1 MERLWGIVT
10 VGLLGALSCGAVGAR
25 EAERASLRHTRGFA
39 GETLAGDLNAGGTP
53 VEIHVVAGEAWL
65 RTEEPWGER
74 DGPPQMEGT
83 MKILSTLLLAL
94 ALCIQHTTAPA
105 QTNGA
110 SAEPAAELKTLTD
123 DYTKAERAFF
133 DAFHKAKTD
142 AERGEL
148 WKTRH
153 PARDFLPRF
162 QALAQRAQGT
172 ETGAHAI
179 VWIMEKGGNAGNQEA
194 VKEAVRTLPTIYVQ
208 SPVIEDG
215 VRELSSLSWSIGAKE
230 CTSALRTIIEQS
242 PHPRV
247 RAAASFTLATILL
260 QSAEGGKTARA
271 EARSLFE
278 SVKTEYAE
286 TPYAKEAPGYI
297 FELENLQIGMKAPDF
312 EATDQDGQQFKLS
325 DYRGKVV
332 VLDFWGF
339 W

>member
-1 MERLWGIVT
+1 MKF
-10 VGLLGALSCGAVGAR
+10 
-25 EAERASLRHTRGFA
+25 AS
-39 GETLAGDLNAGGTP
+39 
-53 VEIHVVAGEAWL
+53 
-65 RTEEPWGER
+65 
-74 DGPPQMEGT
+74 M
-83 MKILSTLLLAL
+83 LLLAL

-133 DAFHKAKTD
+133 DSFNKAKTD

-172 ETGAHAI
+172 ESGARA
-179 VWIMEKGGNAGNQEA
+179 VLWIIEKADSAGNQEA
-194 VKEAVRTLPTIYVQ
+194 VKVAVQTLPTTYVQ
-208 SPVIEDG
+208 SPVIEEG
-215 VRELSSLSWSIGAKE
+215 VRNLRGLSWSIGAKE
-230 CTSALRTIIEQS
+230 CATALRTIIEQS

-260 QSAEGGKTARA
+260 QSAEGGKTAQA

-278 SVKTEYAE
+278 RVKTEYAE

-312 EATDQDGQQFKLS
+312 EATDQDGKQFKLS

>member
-1 MERLWGIVT
+1 MKFASML
-10 VGLLGALSCGAVGAR
+10 LLGLV
-25 EAERASLRHTRGFA
+25 
-39 GETLAGDLNAGGTP
+39 
-53 VEIHVVAGEAWL
+53 
-65 RTEEPWGER
+65 
-74 DGPPQMEGT
+74 
-83 MKILSTLLLAL
+83 
-94 ALCIQHTTAPA
+94 LCILHTTVPA

-123 DYTKAERAFF
+123 DYGNAERTFF
-133 DAFHKAKTD
+133 ESFNKAKSD

-172 ETGAHAI
+172 ETGARAI

-230 CTSALRTIIEQS
+230 CTGALRTIIEQS

-247 RAAASFTLATILL
+247 RAAACYTLATLLL

-278 SVKTEYAE
+278 RVKTEYAE
-286 TPYAKEAPGYI
+286 TPYARESDSYI
-297 FELENLQIGMKAPDF
+297 FELEHLQIGMTAPDF
-312 EATDQDGQQFKLS
+312 EATDQDGKTFKLS